1 MEEQLVEKNE
11 WVHVSKFANKDPVD
25 PKSQGPPPRQPMIST
40 TGYPSPSLP
49 TRTLLTPKLGDTHL
63 GNPFSK
69 FANKNPVDP
78 KTRGPPPEQPMIA
91 TTGYPS
97 PT

>member
-1 MEEQLVEKNE
+1 MEEQLVEQNE

-25 PKSQGPPPRQPMIST
+25 PKPQGPPPRQP
-40 TGYPSPSLP
+40 
-49 TRTLLTPKLGDTHL
+49 RTLLTPKLGDTHL

>member
-11 WVHVSKFANKDPVD
+11 WVHVSKFANNKDPVD

-40 TGYPSPSLP
+40 SLP
-49 TRTLLTPKLGDTHL
+49 IRTLLTPKLGDTHL

-69 FANKNPVDP
+69 LANKNLVDP
-78 KTRGPPPEQPMIA
+78 KTRGPLLEQPMIA